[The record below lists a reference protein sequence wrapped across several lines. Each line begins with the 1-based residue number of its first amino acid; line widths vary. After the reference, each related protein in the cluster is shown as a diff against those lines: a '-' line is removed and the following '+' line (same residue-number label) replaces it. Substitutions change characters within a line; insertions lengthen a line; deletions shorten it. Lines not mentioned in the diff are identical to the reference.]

1 MHPGGLPA
9 RDTVNVDTDSPSEF
23 DMNDHIGARIRYW
36 RRRRGLTQTVLAGL
50 AGLSQP
56 FISYVEAGRK
66 SIERRSTLVAIAS
79 ALQVTV
85 ADLLGQP
92 GDPTDPL
99 KGQVERAIPALRVAL
114 IEIGEGERRRPTR
127 SPEEMAAA
135 IKRISALR

>member
-1 MHPGGLPA
+1 MITLPHRYA
-9 RDTVNVDTDSPSEF
+9 EKRIIMQAAGTTRTRYGQREPSQSSES

-66 SIERRSTLVAIAS
+66 SIERRSTLVAVAH

-92 GDPTDPL
+92 DDPTDPL

-114 IEIGEGERRRPTR
+114 
-127 SPEEMAAA
+127 
-135 IKRISALR
+135 